1 MKTPNTRSNG
11 SDSFLLLLQVS
22 NSSFP
27 TGSFSHSYG
36 LETLIFEG
44 AIHSPASAEQWCRN
58 WLRFGVACGDGIAVV
73 AAFRRT
79 LYSNMDGMGKLVQLV
94 EALKIG
100 RESRDAS
107 AKTGAAFLTACRDVF
122 KIPEID
128 RLDTSLKALGMRPH
142 HAVVYGVAG
151 AGLGFT
157 EQQTI
162 ETYLWSSLS
171 NIVSVVGRLLPL
183 GQTDI
188 QRILKEAAPLIDQ
201 SAEIARSRDEAHMCS
216 MNAALDA
223 ASMRHER
230 LRTRL
235 CIS

>member
-1 MKTPNTRSNG
+1 MTTPSAKTNG
-11 SDSFLLLLQVS
+11 GDNFLLLLQVS

-27 TGSFSHSYG
+27 TGSFSYSYG
-36 LETLIFEG
+36 LETLIFER
-44 AIHSPASAEQWCRN
+44 AINSAASAELWCRN
-58 WLRFGVACGDGIAVV
+58 WLRFGIACGDGVAVV
-73 AAFRRT
+73 AAFRRA
-79 LYSNMDGMGKLVQLV
+79 LYADLDGIGKLVQLV
-94 EALKIG
+94 EALKIS

-122 KIPEID
+122 KIPEIE
-128 RLDTSLKALGMRPH
+128 RLDAALKARKLRPH

-183 GQTDI
+183 GQTDV
-188 QRILKEAAPLIDQ
+188 QRILKDATGLIEQ
-201 SAEIARSRDEAHMCS
+201 SAEIARSRDEAQICS
-216 MNAALDA
+216 MNSALDA

-230 LRTRL
+230 LHTRL
-235 CIS
+235 CMS

>member
-1 MKTPNTRSNG
+1 MTTRNSGSNG
-11 SDSFLLLLQVS
+11 GDNFLLLLQVS

-27 TGSFSHSYG
+27 TGSFCHSYG
-36 LETLIFEG
+36 FETLIFEG
-44 AIHSPASAEQWCRN
+44 AVNSAASAEQWCRN
-58 WLRFGVACGDGIAVV
+58 WLRFGVACGDGVAVV
-73 AAFRRT
+73 SAFRRT
-79 LYSNMDGMGKLVQLV
+79 LYSDMEGLEKLVELT

-100 RESRDAS
+100 RESREAS
-107 AKTGAAFLTACRDVF
+107 AKTGTAFLKSCRDVF
-122 KIPEID
+122 KIPELE
-128 RLDTSLKALGMRPH
+128 RLDASLKARNLRPH
-142 HAVVYGVAG
+142 HAVVFGVVG

-171 NIVSVVGRLLPL
+171 NIVSVIGRLVPL

-188 QRILKEAAPLIDQ
+188 QRILKDATSLIDQ
-201 SAEIARSRDEAHMCS
+201 SSEIARSRDETRMCS

>member
-1 MKTPNTRSNG
+1 MTKPNAQANG
-11 SDSFLLLLQVS
+11 RDSFLLMLQVA

-36 LETLIFEG
+36 LETLIFER
-44 AIHSPASAEQWCRN
+44 AIDSAASAEHWCRN
-58 WLRFGVACGDGIAVV
+58 WLRFGIACGDGVAVV

-79 LYSNMDGMGKLVQLV
+79 LYADMDGIEKLVQLV
-94 EALKIG
+94 EALKIS

-122 KIPEID
+122 KIPEIE
-128 RLDTSLKALGMRPH
+128 RLEMSLKASKFRPH

-162 ETYLWSSLS
+162 EPYLWSSLS
-171 NIVSVVGRLLPL
+171 NIVSVIGRLLPL
-183 GQTDI
+183 GQTDV
-188 QRILKEAAPLIDQ
+188 QRIIKDAIPLIDQ
-201 SAEIARSRDEAHMCS
+201 SAEIARSRDESQMCS
-216 MNAALDA
+216 MNSALDA

-230 LRTRL
+230 LHTRL